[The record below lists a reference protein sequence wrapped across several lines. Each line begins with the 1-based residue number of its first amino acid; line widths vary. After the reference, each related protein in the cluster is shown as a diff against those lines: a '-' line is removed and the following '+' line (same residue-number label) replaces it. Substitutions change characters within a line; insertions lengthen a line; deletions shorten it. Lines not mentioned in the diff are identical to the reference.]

1 MPIRR
6 SANPEGSYVCPS
18 KPGPISKIRPSDG
31 CKGDGV
37 LLAVDQWYDFHE
49 FGCHLGNVGSMLE
62 AVRSKTKALLL
73 IAAALPLL
81 FVLGLFVFSFASIP
95 GASRYAR
102 SIPLMQ
108 EAGLSLYH
116 LRHPRQT
123 NGRHGDTQA
132 TEIVLQDPMGI
143 AEDRVGNI
151 YVADRG
157 RWFGLAAIWKISQ
170 NGRAR
175 LVAGTGHRGAVQTGT
190 NALQSDLGMPEA
202 LYVDNANRIYF
213 ADSANHVVVR
223 IESDGQL
230 TRIAGTGIPGFN
242 GDHGPA
248 IKASLRQPYD
258 VRLDSQGTVYI
269 ADYGNNR
276 VRKVTRDGIIQTV
289 AGTGEQGY
297 SGDGGPATAARLNG
311 PYGIF
316 VDGEDRLLIADSFNH
331 VIRRVNNDGTIT
343 TIFGSGRQ
351 GYSGDGGLASAASFD
366 TPQSLYVDAYGRTY
380 IGDEHNHAI
389 RFITPDGLISTLIGT
404 GVAGFSEDG
413 SLASEA
419 QLNDPEYMFVRRDGS
434 VVISEGD
441 NGRILVIR
449 RDGTLHTLA
458 GKR

>member
-1 MPIRR
+1 
-6 SANPEGSYVCPS
+6 
-18 KPGPISKIRPSDG
+18 
-31 CKGDGV
+31 
-37 LLAVDQWYDFHE
+37 
-49 FGCHLGNVGSMLE
+49 MLE
-62 AVRSKTKALLL
+62 AVRSKKKVLLVITATFSL
-73 IAAALPLL
+73 FIVLSF
-81 FVLGLFVFSFASIP
+81 FVLSFTFIP
-95 GASRYAR
+95 DVSRFAR
-102 SIPLMQ
+102 SMPILQ
-108 EAGLSLYH
+108 EVRLFLYR
-116 LRHPRQT
+116 LGNPSQTAVRHYDAR
-123 NGRHGDTQA
+123 A
-132 TEIVLQDPMGI
+132 TEIILHDPMGI

-151 YVADRG
+151 FVADRG

-190 NALQSDLGMPEA
+190 NALQSDLGMPEG
-202 LYVDNANRIYF
+202 LCVDNANRVYF
-213 ADSANHVVVR
+213 ADSVNHVVVR
-223 IESDGQL
+223 IENDGQL

-242 GDHGPA
+242 GDRGPA
-248 IKASLRQPYD
+248 IEASLRQPYD

-316 VDGEDRLLIADSFNH
+316 VDGEDSLLIADSFNH

-366 TPQSLYVDAYGRTY
+366 TPQSLYVDANGRTY

-389 RFITPDGLISTLIGT
+389 RIVTPDGLISTLIGT
-404 GVAGFSEDG
+404 GVAGYSEDG
-413 SLASEA
+413 SLASDA
-419 QLNDPEYMFVRRDGS
+419 QLNDPEYMFVRGDGS

-449 RDGTLHTLA
+449 RNGTLHTLA